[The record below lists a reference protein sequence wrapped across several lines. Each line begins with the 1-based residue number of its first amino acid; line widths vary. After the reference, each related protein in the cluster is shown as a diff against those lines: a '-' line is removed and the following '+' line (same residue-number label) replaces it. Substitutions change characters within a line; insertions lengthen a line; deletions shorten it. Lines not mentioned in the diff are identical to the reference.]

1 MVHRLFKNSPL
12 LMSRYVLAWFLL
24 LTTLTLSA
32 QSDSIPPVT
41 VPPDTVP
48 GGILPVDTLIVDTI
62 AADTIAADS
71 AITCAIEVGVAPM
84 AISAVPTAAKEPF
97 FKRLFHKRLRKF
109 KEDYKIDSIHSIK
122 DVDSIMA
129 VKYQKTGT
137 YDTLYL
143 ARPKQR
149 FTARLRMNVSGS
161 SINTKGHYKEMPF
174 DSHLKTP
181 NRITTSIGLA
191 YRGIGLS
198 ISVNPAKLKGE
209 SHTTEFNFN
218 YYANRYG
225 VEVSYQ
231 NSKDFSGWTTAS
243 GEQRE
248 FPADLMQSKI
258 LNLSA
263 YYAFNYRKFSYP
275 AAFTQSYIQ
284 RRSAGSWMLA
294 LSFLSGTLDASGI
307 PDLGSFKLS
316 MGNIGIGGGYGY
328 NWVINSH
335 WMVHASALPTIVVGS
350 FNYLTIG
357 GSKERVSY
365 SFPELILTERVAIL
379 YQFHKNHF
387 AGLTFVAY
395 NTIHGTT
402 KKLRL
407 SHNKWRLRIT
417 YGIRF

>member
-1 MVHRLFKNSPL
+1 MLM
-12 LMSRYVLAWFLL
+12 MSRYVLAWLL
-24 LTTLTLSA
+24 LLSTLTLSA
-32 QSDSIPPVT
+32 QPDRIPPVA
-41 VPPDTVP
+41 VPSDTVS
-48 GGILPVDTLIVDTI
+48 GGILSADTLIVDTI
-62 AADTIAADS
+62 PADTIAADTTAADS
-71 AITCAIEVGVAPM
+71 AITRAVEAGVVPM
-84 AISAVPTAAKEPF
+84 AVSSVPTAAKESF
-97 FKRLFHKRLRKF
+97 FKRLFRRRMRKL
-109 KEDYKIDSIHSIK
+109 KENYNIDSIRSIK

-129 VKYQKTGT
+129 LRYQKAGT

-143 ARPKQR
+143 TRPTQR

-161 SINTKGHYKEMPF
+161 GINTNGHYKELPF
-174 DSHLKTP
+174 DSHLNTP

-198 ISVNPAKLKGE
+198 ISVNPAKLKGT

-231 NSKDFSGWTTAS
+231 TSKDYAGWFTS
-243 GEQRE
+243 NGERRE
-248 FPADLMQSKI
+248 FPAGLLESKI
-258 LNLSA
+258 LNISA

-294 LSFLSGTLDASGI
+294 LSCLSGVLDGGGI
-307 PDLGSFKLS
+307 PELGSFKLK

-328 NWVINSH
+328 NWVISRH

-350 FNYLTIG
+350 FNHLTIG
-357 GSKERVSY
+357 GVKERVSY
-365 SFPELILTERVAIL
+365 SFPELILTERVAVL

-417 YGIRF
+417 YGFRF

>member
-1 MVHRLFKNSPL
+1 
-12 LMSRYVLAWFLL
+12 MSRYVLVWLLL

-32 QSDSIPPVT
+32 QPDRIPPVA
-41 VPPDTVP
+41 VPSDTVS
-48 GGILPVDTLIVDTI
+48 GGILSADTLIVDTI
-62 AADTIAADS
+62 PADTIAADS
-71 AITCAIEVGVAPM
+71 AITRIVEAGVASM
-84 AISAVPTAAKEPF
+84 AVSSVPTAAKESF
-97 FKRLFHKRLRKF
+97 FKRLFHKRLRKL
-109 KEDYKIDSIHSIK
+109 KDDYKIDSIRSIK

-129 VKYQKTGT
+129 LRYQKTGT

-143 ARPKQR
+143 TRPKQR

-161 SINTKGHYKEMPF
+161 SINTKGHYKELPF
-174 DSHLKTP
+174 DSHLTTP

-243 GEQRE
+243 GEKRE
-248 FPADLMQSKI
+248 FSADLLQSKI
-258 LNLSA
+258 LNISA

-294 LSFLSGTLDASGI
+294 LSCLSGVLDGGGI
-307 PDLGSFKLS
+307 PELGSFKLT

-328 NWVINSH
+328 NWVISRH

-350 FNYLTIG
+350 FNHLTIG
-357 GSKERVSY
+357 GVKERVSY
-365 SFPELILTERVAIL
+365 SFPELILTERVAVL

-417 YGIRF
+417 YGFRF

>member
-1 MVHRLFKNSPL
+1 MLM
-12 LMSRYVLAWFLL
+12 MSRYVLAWLLL

-32 QSDSIPPVT
+32 QPDRIPPVT
-41 VPPDTVP
+41 VPSDTVS
-48 GGILPVDTLIVDTI
+48 GGIFSADTLIVDTI
-62 AADTIAADS
+62 PADTIAVDS
-71 AITCAIEVGVAPM
+71 AITRAVEAGVAPM
-84 AISAVPTAAKEPF
+84 AVSSVPTAAKESF
-97 FKRLFHKRLRKF
+97 FKRLFRRRMRKLT
-109 KEDYKIDSIHSIK
+109 ENYNIDSIRSIK

-129 VKYQKTGT
+129 LRYQKTGT

-143 ARPKQR
+143 ARPRQR

-161 SINTKGHYKEMPF
+161 GINTNGHYKELPF
-174 DSHLKTP
+174 DSHLNTP

-198 ISVNPAKLKGE
+198 ISVNPAKLKGA

-231 NSKDFSGWTTAS
+231 TSKDYAGWFTS
-243 GEQRE
+243 NGERRE
-248 FPADLMQSKI
+248 FPAGLLESKI
-258 LNLSA
+258 LNVSA

-294 LSFLSGTLDASGI
+294 LSCLSGVLDGGGI
-307 PDLGSFKLS
+307 PELGSFKLT

-328 NWVINSH
+328 NWVISRH

-350 FNYLTIG
+350 FNHLTIG
-357 GSKERVSY
+357 GVKERVSY
-365 SFPELILTERVAIL
+365 SFPELILTERVAVL

-387 AGLTFVAY
+387 ASLTFVAY

-417 YGIRF
+417 YGFRF